1 MNELPDGIVR
11 SHLATTGAENVVIS
25 QMPAAMNCDEARE
38 WFPALLDG
46 QIGLTEGALV
56 GAHTSRCPECQ
67 QLLEQL
73 QKSKAPRRGGWLHV
87 SVSRVSEPSGAQA
100 LPDLSPHIPHRLL
113 PVTVFRLSL
122 IAVSL
127 TLVTALGVHFAGRTP
142 EPEPEVPQAEA
153 PPTLAAE
160 PPPTAP
166 PEVQPKI
173 PPASQPPAVQ
183 PKVSPTPSPTAQ
195 PKASPAPLAGARAKE
210 PSLASLALPPRPERP
225 GPATGA
231 SSPKADVLTDAAA
244 PKSLPAADVASTSK
258 PSQKRAAPSQ
268 SPAPAPP
275 PQQREPAA
283 EPASPATDPSADV
296 VMQLAVRDR
305 TTAMRDLRSLLA
317 RLGGTAQGRDQGATI
332 LVVVPEAQYSEFT
345 HSLARIGT
353 WQLEAERSSLP
364 DPVHVT
370 VRMVR

>member
-1 MNELPDGIVR
+1 MNELPDGSVR
-11 SHLATTGAENVVIS
+11 SHLATMGAENVVIS
-25 QMPAAMNCDEARE
+25 QIPPPMNCDEARE

-46 QIGLTEGALV
+46 QIRLTEGVLV

-67 QLLEQL
+67 QFLEQL
-73 QKSKAPRRGGWLHV
+73 QRSKTPRRGGWLHV
-87 SVSRVSEPSGAQA
+87 SVSRVSEPSEPAGAQA

-166 PEVQPKI
+166 P
-173 PPASQPPAVQ
+173 AVQ

-210 PSLASLALPPRPERP
+210 PSPAPLALPPRPERP
-225 GPATGA
+225 APATGA
-231 SSPKADVLTDAAA
+231 SSPKADVLTDAAV

-258 PSQKRAAPSQ
+258 PSQKGAAPSQ
-268 SPAPAPP
+268 SPASAPP
-275 PQQREPAA
+275 PQQREPAP

-305 TTAMRDLRSLLA
+305 TTAMRDLGSLLA
-317 RLGGTAQGRDQGATI
+317 RLGGTAQSRDQGATI

-364 DPVHVT
+364 DPVRVT

>member
-1 MNELPDGIVR
+1 
-11 SHLATTGAENVVIS
+11 
-25 QMPAAMNCDEARE
+25 MNCDETRE

-46 QIGLTEGALV
+46 QIRLTEGVLV

-73 QKSKAPRRGGWLHV
+73 QKSKTPRRGGWLHV

-100 LPDLSPHIPHRLL
+100 LPDLSPRIPHRLL
-113 PVTVFRLSL
+113 PATVFRLSL

-166 PEVQPKI
+166 P
-173 PPASQPPAVQ
+173 AVQ

-195 PKASPAPLAGARAKE
+195 PKASAAPLAGARAKE
-210 PSLASLALPPRPERP
+210 PSPAPLALPPRPERP
-225 GPATGA
+225 APATGA
-231 SSPKADVLTDAAA
+231 SSPKTDVLTDAAA

-258 PSQKRAAPSQ
+258 PSQKGVAPSQ
-268 SPAPAPP
+268 SPAPASP
-275 PQQREPAA
+275 PQQRELAP

-305 TTAMRDLRSLLA
+305 TSAMRDLRSLLA
-317 RLGGTAQGRDQGATI
+317 RLGGTVQGRDQGATI
-332 LVVVPEAQYSEFT
+332 LVVVPEARYSEFT

-364 DPVHVT
+364 DPVRVT